1 MYNTDLPN
9 YEEVNSVI
17 GCLNQKESNHKNLFG
32 PIKQKKTQGVV
43 GLQNLG
49 NTCYMNSVLQCL
61 FHEPEFF
68 LYFAESTQLLEKMKT
83 RTQIEQ
89 NTDGHVRISYRWYVT
104 LNTNSENLS
113 DLGF

>member
-17 GCLNQKESNHKNLFG
+17 GCLNQKESNNHNNLFG
-32 PIKQKKTQGVV
+32 PLQKQKKTQGVV

-68 LYFAESTQLLEKMKT
+68 LYFAQSTQLLEKMKT
-83 RTQIEQ
+83 NQTEK
-89 NTDGHVRISYRWYVT
+89 NTDGHVRIK
-104 LNTNSENLS
+104 
-113 DLGF
+113 